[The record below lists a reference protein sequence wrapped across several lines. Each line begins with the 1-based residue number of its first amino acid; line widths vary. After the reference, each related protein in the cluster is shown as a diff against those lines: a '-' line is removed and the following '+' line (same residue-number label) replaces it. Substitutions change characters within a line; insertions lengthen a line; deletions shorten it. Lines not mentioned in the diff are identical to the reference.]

1 MMQKYEEKGD
11 KPNLVPNYLVDE
23 KIISIFAVNWKLK
36 LILTCRKCFLNS
48 YRFHSDNWTV
58 WTADRQTKS
67 CYQGVVKLFE
77 FGLRAPQDLS
87 IDWMAE
93 AEEADMGGKEP
104 QQIPAISHPLR
115 RQLVERW
122 LARNG
127 GSLTEQAG
135 EQRQYVPSASIVL
148 LMLQAFE
155 DFHAG
160 RLTLKP
166 VVDCFTLLQEHGK
179 SLGKFRD
186 GSSVP
191 QMLRTFGIWRF
202 SQAMM
207 WAAQQVCLL
216 PADKMPVAPRMS
228 AGHFLLDELTGGKK
242 PWKIRLKNRIRKF
255 LMF

>member
-1 MMQKYEEKGD
+1 LETKTDFDMQKMFFELIQVSLGQLDCLDRGPSNEEWETLHEWSKKHG
-11 KPNLVPNYLVDE
+11 
-23 KIISIFAVNWKLK
+23 
-36 LILTCRKCFLNS
+36 LTAL
-48 YRFHSDNWTV
+48 
-58 WTADRQTKS
+58 

-122 LARNG
+122 LVRNG

-135 EQRQYVPSASIVL
+135 DQRQYVPSASIVL

-228 AGHFLLDELTGGKK
+228 AGHFLLDELTGGKN